1 MKLTLEEAR
10 LLLGQGTHTCPV
22 NGALDRIL
30 AHDGAF
36 DPCGEN
42 IHFLL
47 RHYSEQNHVL
57 YGGLHNYRKV
67 SFYSYHPSPVS
78 ECCVLCAARI
88 TSLPYFTALNGGTRR
103 WEVCRDCHAA
113 VHGLAPSFFHPFL
126 RSSLPFALA
135 SMVVLS
141 VPFPVSVPAFVAQ
154 LRQQMNGPSLEV
166 RP

>member
-30 AHDGAF
+30 AHDGSF
-36 DPCGEN
+36 DPRGEN

-57 YGGLHNYRKV
+57 YGGLHDYRQV
-67 SFYSYHPSPVS
+67 NSYPYHPSPVS

-113 VHGLAPSFFHPFL
+113 VHGLAPSFSTLSYVLLCRLHLPRWWSSLCRFL
-126 RSSLPFALA
+126 SLCRRLWRSSG
-135 SMVVLS
+135 SK
-141 VPFPVSVPAFVAQ
+141 
-154 LRQQMNGPSLEV
+154 
-166 RP
+166 